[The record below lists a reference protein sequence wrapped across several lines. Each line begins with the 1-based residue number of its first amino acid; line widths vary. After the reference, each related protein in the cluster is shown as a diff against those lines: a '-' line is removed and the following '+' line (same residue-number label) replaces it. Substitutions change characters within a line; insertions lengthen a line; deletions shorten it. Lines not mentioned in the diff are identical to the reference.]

1 MHFYMI
7 LSLSKVFMEMEL
19 LYFNKLHVYKRKNL
33 KTDLIVN
40 CARIIFWGKNE
51 SNEFLIKVPHFLLQ
65 DNCLSS
71 SILLKKKQKN
81 SLKTQECS
89 RIQNLF
95 AKSWNQI
102 VNWVVFNSNLTRSLK
117 QIISQIKK
125 LPFAIR
131 FLQAL
136 L

>member
-1 MHFYMI
+1 MRFYMI
-7 LSLSKVFMEMEL
+7 LSLSKVFMEMEF
-19 LYFNKLHVYKRKNL
+19 LYFNKLYVYKRKNL

-40 CARIIFWGKNE
+40 CARTIFWGNNE
-51 SNEFLIKVPHFLLQ
+51 SNEFLIKVAHFLIQ

-81 SLKTQECS
+81 SLNQECS

>member
-1 MHFYMI
+1 MRFYMI
-7 LSLSKVFMEMEL
+7 LSLSKVFMEMEF
-19 LYFNKLHVYKRKNL
+19 LYFNKLYVYKRKNL

-40 CARIIFWGKNE
+40 CARTIFWGNNE
-51 SNEFLIKVPHFLLQ
+51 SNEFLIKVTHFLIQ

-81 SLKTQECS
+81 SLNQECS

-131 FLQAL
+131 FLQVL